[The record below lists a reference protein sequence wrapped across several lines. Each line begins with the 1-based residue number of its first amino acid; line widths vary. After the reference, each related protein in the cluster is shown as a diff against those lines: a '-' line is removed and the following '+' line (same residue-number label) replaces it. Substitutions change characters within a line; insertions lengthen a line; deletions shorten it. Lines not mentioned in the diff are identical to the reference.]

1 MTKRFTVFDTR
12 TQSKKSW
19 DSQATTVGEL
29 KSELAQLGIS
39 TTGMAIQEGLTKV
52 EFINDDSILPTE
64 VPDPRTGEMTSNLL
78 FRLTKTNK
86 NIESGA
92 NRKDLYAQI
101 KAYSLQGL
109 ARDTFGKAYT
119 NVSTEALEEFVNNVV
134 TPCTCASPKPTKEVL
149 ISNLVAAMEAIHDNL
164 DLFEEGDLLK
174 VAEAIGKIGVI
185 ECPWTDEEIRK
196 IFNWD
201 DDDFEDDCINDYL

>member
-19 DSQATTVGEL
+19 NSEATTVGEL
-29 KSELAQLGIS
+29 KRELANLGIS
-39 TTGMAIQEGLTKV
+39 TNGMAIQEGLTKV
-52 EFINDDSILPTE
+52 EFINDDSVLPTE

-92 NRKDLYAQI
+92 DRKELYEVI
-101 KAYSLQGL
+101 KRNELQS
-109 ARDTFGKAYT
+109 AIKNKFGKNYT
-119 NVSTEALEEFVNNVV
+119 NVSTDDLDTFINETLYYPLTGDVK
-134 TPCTCASPKPTKEVL
+134 TKPTKESL
-149 ISNLVAAMEAIHDNL
+149 IDALVKAMEAIHDNL
-164 DLFEEGDLLK
+164 DLFNEGDLLK
-174 VAEAIGKIGVI
+174 IASAIEKIGEP
-185 ECPWTDEEIRK
+185 ECPWSDEEIRK

-201 DDDFEDDCINDYL
+201 DNDYSEDEDY

>member
-19 DSQATTVGEL
+19 NSEATTVGEL
-29 KSELAQLGIS
+29 KRELSNLGIS
-39 TTGMAIQEGLTKV
+39 TNGMAIQEGLTKV
-52 EFINDDSILPTE
+52 EFINDDSVLPTE

-92 NRKDLYAQI
+92 DRKELYEIIRGNGLQSAI
-101 KAYSLQGL
+101 KNK
-109 ARDTFGKAYT
+109 FGKNYT
-119 NVSTEALEEFVNNVV
+119 NVSTDELDTFINETLYYPYTGDVK
-134 TPCTCASPKPTKEVL
+134 TKPTKESL
-149 ISNLVAAMEAIHDNL
+149 IDALVKAMEAIHDNL
-164 DLFEEGDLLK
+164 DLFDEGDILK
-174 VAEAIGKIGVI
+174 VVSAIEKIDEP
-185 ECPWTDEEIRK
+185 ECPWSDEEIRK

-201 DDDFEDDCINDYL
+201 DDDYSEDEDY